1 MTGTNGHRQ
10 RGISLVELMIA
21 MLLGLIVLL
30 AVTQIF
36 VGNRQ
41 TFALTE
47 ASSEVQESGRIALQ
61 LLSRAVRNA
70 DYWGCLEGSDAVDSI
85 LTISSAD
92 SPYRFERGVTAVQN
106 NAAGSSMIEDS
117 AVLSLAGF
125 NSSSTATLADSQ
137 ESGHLNGADGVDF
150 TGVFENGQI
159 LVATNCEF
167 ADIFQVSKVEEK
179 KLTYSA
185 SATMTPGNNRG
196 NLENA
201 ESNYRNGRVQR
212 VTGERYFV
220 RLLDD
225 GRPALMYQRLN
236 TSNSSAGEYLPAQE
250 LVTGIERMAIQLGI
264 DSNGDGDIDSWEDLR
279 DSSLSNAEEHA
290 DQALGM
296 RVSLLVSSRTDR
308 VTESPVTYCFP
319 AWGDCVEGGDDR
331 EAADDR
337 RIYRVYSSSMGIRN
351 RLKK

>member
-1 MTGTNGHRQ
+1 MTGTKGYYQ
-10 RGISLVELMIA
+10 KGLSLVELMIA

-70 DYWGCLEGSDAVDSI
+70 DYWGCLEGPDAVDSI
-85 LTISSAD
+85 LDTSTPD
-92 SPYRFERGVTAVQN
+92 SPYHFDRGVAAVQN

-117 AVLSLAGF
+117 AVLSLGGV
-125 NSSSTATLADSQ
+125 NSSSMAILADSQ

-150 TGVFENGQI
+150 TEVFQEGQI

-167 ADIFQVSKVEEK
+167 ADIFQVRSVTET
-179 KLTYSA
+179 KLDYDAQSG
-185 SATMTPGNNRG
+185 MTPGNDPGSLR
-196 NLENA
+196 NA
-201 ESNYRNGRVQR
+201 EGNYRNGRVHP

-220 RLLDD
+220 RILED

-279 DSSLSNAEEHA
+279 DSSLSNAQEHA
-290 DQALGM
+290 DEALGM

-308 VTESPVTYCFP
+308 VTESPVIYCFP
-319 AWGDCVEGGDDR
+319 AWGDCDEGGEDR
-331 EAADDR
+331 ETADDR